1 MIIFPDPMP
10 YTFPPDADVVACV
23 QDALE
28 SCADLLATPEGK
40 ADLLAVEGEGEEAY
54 SDAASDRLYRAR
66 EEARERF
73 GADVEVTYEDGGT
86 DSLYLEVFYNAL
98 FLGVPQVQ
106 FRINHL
112 NHYMEE
118 ADARVLAGVLTF
130 ENMVPFENSM
140 LWVHALYLAGAIDA
154 DGNEVPDVVH
164 DADDAEDSH

>member
-10 YTFPPDADVVACV
+10 YTFSPDADVVACV
-23 QDALE
+23 KDALK

-54 SDAASDRLYRAR
+54 SDAAYDRLIRAR
-66 EEARERF
+66 EEAKERF

-98 FLGVPQVQ
+98 LLGIPQVQ

-118 ADARVLAGVLTF
+118 ADARVLAGILTF
-130 ENMVPFENSM
+130 ENLVPFENSM
-140 LWVHALYLAGAIDA
+140 LWVHSLYLAGAVDP
-154 DGNEVPDVVH
+154 DGTEVPDVVH